1 MQAILGKKIDQHQ
14 RFLENGRRV
23 PVTQIQVTPNM
34 VLARK
39 TVATDGYFAVQIGTG
54 SKKHT
59 TKAMMGHVKKANLT
73 HVPSLIKEV
82 RVEESALPEL
92 GAQLK
97 IEEIF
102 EVGDT
107 VQVTGTSKGKGFA
120 GVMKRHNFRGGP
132 RTHGQSDRERAP
144 GSIGQT
150 TTPGRVYR
158 GKRMAGHMGV
168 EQVTVKNITVVAID
182 ASTQTLLIDGLVPGS
197 KNSMLLI
204 KKTGTDKKFVP
215 LQKTAEEQAVADKLA
230 EEQRLLDEKAAAETA
245 KEAEKAAAEAAKQAE
260 TEAQATSVE
269 EIPVATEEAEVAPD
283 VLEPAKDATIEEKQ
297 PEENTSANE
306 KEEVTEDGK

>member
-14 RFLENGRRV
+14 RFLENGRRI
-23 PVTQIQVTPNM
+23 PVTQIQVSSTV
-34 VLARK
+34 VLMHK
-39 TVATDGYFAVQIGTG
+39 TVDTHGYTAVQIGTG

-82 RVEESALPEL
+82 RMEGNLPEL
-92 GAQLK
+92 GSELK
-97 IEEIF
+97 VEEIF
-102 EVGDT
+102 EPGDI

-168 EQVTVKNITVVAID
+168 EQVTIKNITVV
-182 ASTQTLLIDGLVPGS
+182 SVNPETQTLLIDGLVPGS
-197 KNSMLLI
+197 RNSMVMV
-204 KKTGTDKKFVP
+204 KKIGTDKKYVP
-215 LQKTAEEQAVADKLA
+215 LQKTAAEQAIADKAADEARIA
-230 EEQRLLDEKAAAETA
+230 EEKAAGEAALAAENAQTEA
-245 KEAEKAAAEAAKQAE
+245 EAARVEESAIEPKEEPTTEEQPAPEAEK
-260 TEAQATSVE
+260 T
-269 EIPVATEEAEVAPD
+269 
-283 VLEPAKDATIEEKQ
+283 
-297 PEENTSANE
+297 
-306 KEEVTEDGK
+306 EEVTEDAK

>member
-1 MQAILGKKIDQHQ
+1 MQAILGKKIDQYQ

-23 PVTQIQVTPNM
+23 PVTKVQVTPNT
-34 VLARK
+34 VLALK
-39 TVATDGYFAVQIGTG
+39 TVDTDGYSAVQIGTG
-54 SKKHT
+54 LRKHT
-59 TKAMMGHVKKANLT
+59 TKSMIGHVKKANMT
-73 HVPSLIKEV
+73 HVPSFIKEI
-82 RVEESALPEL
+82 RVDGKDMPEL
-92 GAQLK
+92 GSALK

-102 EVGDT
+102 EVGDI

-168 EQVTVKNITVVAID
+168 EQVTIKNITVVSVD
-182 ASTQTLLIDGLVPGS
+182 ADTQTLLIDGLVPGS
-197 KNSMLLI
+197 KNTMLII
-204 KKTGTDKKFVP
+204 KKTGTDKKYVP
-215 LQKTAEEQAVADKLA
+215 LQKTADEQKIADAIA
-230 EEQRLLDEKAAAETA
+230 EEARILEEKVAAEAA

-260 TEAQATSVE
+260 AEAQAT
-269 EIPVATEEAEVAPD
+269 PVSTEEAIVTEETPAVA
-283 VLEPAKDATIEEKQ
+283 EEAPAQ
-297 PEENTSANE
+297 PEEK